1 MARFSKRQKLSIIC
15 LVFYWPALFVLGHV
29 PIPQVVRRA
38 NVSDKSLHFLAY
50 MLLAFMMW
58 SAAKPPD
65 TKVNWRRLTPW
76 LVLLVAAAYGVCDEW
91 LQFYVAGRSTDMMD
105 LAADFVGALASL
117 VLLWLAPFWPALL
130 ILTAVAIFS
139 LTNFTRADLSRLLP
153 AANIILHLAGYGVF
167 TAAWLRYT
175 TLVPP
180 LRRTRAGRLL
190 TALVLPFGLL
200 AAVKLG
206 SVFFGRNVHESDIVL
221 AAIAII
227 AVFVVHLFVARLCSR
242 MGTMNSTDSATQCQ
256 IPKSS
261 I

>member
-1 MARFSKRQKLSIIC
+1 VARFSKRQKISIIS
-15 LVFYWPALFVLGHV
+15 LVFYWPMLFVLGHI

-76 LVLLVAAAYGVCDEW
+76 WVLLVAAAYGVCDEW

-117 VLLWLAPFWPALL
+117 VLLWLASFWPALL

-153 AANIILHLAGYGVF
+153 AVDTIFHLAGYGFF

-175 TLVPP
+175 TVVLSP
-180 LRRTRAGRLL
+180 RRTRSGRLL
-190 TALVLPFGLL
+190 TALALPFGLL
-200 AAVKLG
+200 VAVKLG
-206 SVFFGRNVHESDIVL
+206 SVLFGRNVHESDIVL
-221 AAIAII
+221 AAAAII
-227 AVFVVHLFVARLCSR
+227 AILVVHSFVTWLCNRTGKTS
-242 MGTMNSTDSATQCQ
+242 SAD
-256 IPKSS
+256 
-261 I
+261 

>member
-1 MARFSKRQKLSIIC
+1 M
-15 LVFYWPALFVLGHV
+15 LFVLGHI

-76 LVLLVAAAYGVCDEW
+76 LVLLVAAGYGVCDEW

-117 VLLWLAPFWPALL
+117 VLLSLAPFWPALL
-130 ILTAVAIFS
+130 ILTAVTIFS

-153 AANIILHLAGYGVF
+153 AANMILHLAGYGF
-167 TAAWLRYT
+167 FAAAWLRYT

-180 LRRTRAGRLL
+180 LRRTRTSRLL

-206 SVFFGRNVHESDIVL
+206 SVLFGRNVHESDIAL
-221 AAIAII
+221 AAAAIT
-227 AVFVVHLFVARLCSR
+227 AVLVAHSFVAWLRGLSGR
-242 MGTMNSTDSATQCQ
+242 ISSTD
-256 IPKSS
+256 
-261 I
+261 